1 MISLRTL
8 TVAAAT
14 LAFGLV
20 AYAQTPVEYGA
31 HRPATAVS
39 SAGGTMPMSSEVA
52 TMARLDDH
60 MKLMREVHKKMMRA
74 KTPEERSALM
84 PDYMKAMHDGKV
96 MMAGMKT
103 VSSKD
108 KHGRVT
114 TRRVQ
119 DKVSISPD
127 MAIRYQ
133 HMEERMEMMQSMMQ
147 KTMDN
152 PPQAT
157 AKK

>member
-1 MISLRTL
+1 
-8 TVAAAT
+8 
-14 LAFGLV
+14 
-20 AYAQTPVEYGA
+20 
-31 HRPATAVS
+31 
-39 SAGGTMPMSSEVA
+39 
-52 TMARLDDH
+52 MARLDDH